1 MSGLSHQNNNNSS
14 LWILFTDRILKILLA
29 SCLFLLTFTLPVTAQ
44 SEPTIEEIT
53 YHFNQQSISTGLLD
67 NEIRDIIQD
76 RAGFIWIAS
85 GQGLV
90 RYDGLTP
97 VNYHHNVKVPTSL
110 SSNYTRTILE
120 DSQGVLW
127 VGTTKGL
134 NRQVGR
140 SDNFVRYFSETES
153 TQTLA
158 DDNIVDMVEDSS
170 NNLWVASSTAV
181 HLYERESDSF
191 VRYFFYDSNSGQNA
205 TIKQLLTV
213 GDELFVSTSSGLF
226 RLLVKDGSFYRYGIK
241 DGLPS
246 EIYNLT
252 HIYSRGS
259 SELLIAIN
267 GIGIYKSESATGNLE
282 PLNEIN
288 SQLAGIPNFSE
299 ITSLYFYEQTQEVW
313 LGTLTSGLFI
323 INSELTSLRK
333 VNESEADEWNEF
345 ENSRILGIFSDDSGL
360 VWVQTEEAGVKQWS
374 SHTLGIEHFGA
385 NSGFRDET
393 FLRSYIWYF
402 HETPDGQIWVATQKG
417 LMRFDP
423 SNMAYSPVMLD
434 GKSYEEQPAVYWI
447 KSNAGYLWLATSEGL
462 IQYNYKSDT
471 IENRYLTEYKDVA
484 IYSVF
489 ITSEIIYV
497 AIDYTGI
504 IALDRKTLRQ
514 VDRNITPS
522 GIYSE
527 LVDTPVGLVG
537 DNDGSVW
544 VLTREGIVNYDPT
557 QDRVR
562 IALTAGPEEL
572 SGERVTAIRQNGN
585 EYWIGTTSN
594 GLNRLVIND
603 INAGDYEITQ
613 YDHVPELANLVVNG
627 IVLDDLELP
636 RLWITT
642 HSGLVL
648 FDPSTNYIRRFNLNE
663 GMQDTEFNEGAHYKD
678 SSGNLYLGGVNGFN
692 RIDTR
697 QFNTS
702 DFEPSLRITN
712 IDISCSSVSSEC
724 SEADLRLKALIE
736 CEQYGQQ
743 CDDLS
748 RVLPSD
754 LQTVALEFAS
764 LDYTLPDNN
773 VYRYRLRTSDTTPWI
788 ETGHNSQ
795 LTLSGLSA
803 DRYVLEIQ
811 GTNFVGEWSPKISTV
826 SFIVARPWYY
836 QNYTFIILFLT
847 VVTSIYFFKESRRL
861 RRQEKARIEKA
872 IRTNEE
878 NFKFALWGSGDELW
892 DWDIV
897 EDQITRTNPIKQIDF
912 VNTETDLLHMSEAFS
927 RVHPEDIHRV
937 RDEMTSL
944 VRGKQP
950 FMETIFRIKSR
961 GEGYI
966 WVMCRARVVGRDDN
980 NKAIRALGSLKDITL
995 MKATEDKLTLIA
1007 QAFENTKEG
1016 ISVVDSNFKPIF
1028 NNGAVYEITG
1038 MNQLEAIDKQYF
1050 FSPES
1055 ENHSLLNQ
1063 VKTYLK
1069 NFNEWE
1075 GEIWEKRNDGEEFAM
1090 SLKIDKVNDT
1100 PDEGEYFIC
1109 VFSDITYK
1117 KRSEEELI
1125 RLANIDALT
1134 GLPNRSLFLDR
1145 LSHAIAYSRRNSSL
1159 FALLFIDLDN
1169 FKNINDTLGHSMGDK
1184 MLVNVAKRLK
1194 SCVRDV
1200 DTVARLGGDE
1210 FTVILENINNTNEVG
1225 LCANKILNRLS
1236 QSMEIEGTLLKS
1248 TPSIGIGMYP
1258 AHGQDREVLLKNAD
1272 LAMYSAKE
1280 KGKNNYQFF
1289 TEDMTSLAMERISI
1303 EHKLREAIES
1313 NQLTLFYQPKVYSV
1327 TGEITG
1333 FEALVRWIHPEDGM
1347 ISPGAFIP
1355 VAEETGLILSLGDW
1369 ILEEAIRQAKEW
1381 SKIAPDNCQIA
1392 VNISAKQ
1399 FMSDAFAE
1407 RIQSLLE
1414 HYELEPHFIELEIT
1428 EGTLMENMNHTIDTL
1443 RTLRDMGLHISLDD
1457 FGTGYSS
1464 LSYLKEFPVNQL
1476 KIDQSFVRDVTT
1488 DPSDASIVASIITLA
1503 HNLGL
1508 NVVAEG
1514 CETVEQLKFLRA
1526 YHCEQVQGYLFSRPL
1541 PSQEAEEI
1549 LKVGEIQVE

>member
-1 MSGLSHQNNNNSS
+1 MPLH
-14 LWILFTDRILKILLA
+14 
-29 SCLFLLTFTLPVTAQ
+29 AQ
-44 SEPTIEEIT
+44 SHSPNPIEQIT
-53 YHFNQQSISTGLLD
+53 YHFNQESISTGLLD

-97 VNYHHNVKVPTSL
+97 QNFHHNVKVPSSL
-110 SSNYTRTILE
+110 SSNYTTALLE
-120 DSQGVLW
+120 DSQGTLW
-127 VGTTKGL
+127 VGTRKGL
-134 NRQVGR
+134 NRQLGR
-140 SDNFVRYFSETES
+140 SDQFERYYSEIQS

-158 DDNIVDMVEDSS
+158 DNDIVDIAEDSS
-170 NNLWVASSTAV
+170 GRVWIASSTAV
-181 HLYERESDSF
+181 HLYEHETNSF
-191 VRYFFYDSNSGQNA
+191 VRYFFYDSSSGQNA
-205 TIKQLLTV
+205 KIKQLLTTQ
-213 GDELFVSTSSGLF
+213 DELFVSTSSGLF
-226 RLLVKDGSFYRYGIK
+226 RFLVEDGSFYRYGMK

-246 EIYNLT
+246 ELYTLTQIASRKPWQILIAVEAEGLYQADISDGQFKPVSKINTQLDSISNLT
-252 HIYSRGS
+252 
-259 SELLIAIN
+259 
-267 GIGIYKSESATGNLE
+267 
-282 PLNEIN
+282 
-288 SQLAGIPNFSE
+288 E
-299 ITSLYFYEQTQEVW
+299 ITSVFYYQPTQETW
-313 LGTLTSGLFI
+313 LGTLSSGLYI
-323 INSELTSLRK
+323 INSDMTSMRK
-333 VNESEADEWNEF
+333 VNESEADEWSEF
-345 ENSRILGIFSDDSGL
+345 ENSGILGIFSDRSGL
-360 VWVQTEEAGVKQWS
+360 VWIQTEEAGVKQWS

-402 HETPDGQIWVATQKG
+402 HETPDQQIWVATQKG
-417 LMRFDP
+417 LMRFNPIDMSYHP
-423 SNMAYSPVMLD
+423 AMLN
-434 GKSYEEQPAVYWI
+434 GKPYQEQPSIYWI
-447 KSNAGYLWLATSEGL
+447 ESDSQYLWLASSEGL
-462 IQYNYKSDT
+462 IQYDYQDDVIS
-471 IENRYLTEYKDVA
+471 NRLLTEYSDVA

-489 ITSEIIYV
+489 LSPEHIYV
-497 AIDYTGI
+497 AIDYQGI
-504 IALDRKTLRQ
+504 IALDRTTFEPVQRA
-514 VDRNITPS
+514 ITEGGS
-522 GIYSE
+522 NSK
-527 LVDTPVGLVG
+527 LVDNPVGIVR
-537 DNDGSVW
+537 DEDDSMW
-544 VLTREGIVNYDPT
+544 ILTRNGVVNYDPT

-562 IALTAGPEEL
+562 ISLTAGANEL
-572 SGERVTAIRQNGN
+572 SGERVTSLRQNNN

-594 GLNRLVIND
+594 GLNRLVISD
-603 INAGDYEITQ
+603 INADQYEITQ
-613 YDHVPELANLVVNG
+613 FDHVPELANLVVNG
-627 IVLDDLELP
+627 IVLDDLQQP

-642 HSGLVL
+642 HSGLIL

-663 GMQDTEFNEGAHYKD
+663 GMQDTEFNEGAHFKD
-678 SSGNLYLGGVNGFN
+678 SKGNLYLGGVNGFN
-692 RIDTR
+692 RVDSR
-697 QFNTS
+697 QFSTS
-702 DFEPSLRITN
+702 AFKPELRITN
-712 IDISCSSVSSEC
+712 IEIRCASVSAEC
-724 SEADLRLKALIE
+724 SEADLRLKRLIE
-736 CEQYGQQ
+736 CEQYGQL
-743 CDDLS
+743 CDDYS
-748 RVLPSD
+748 RILPSD
-754 LQTVALEFAS
+754 LQTVTIDFAS

-773 VYRYRLRTSDTTPWI
+773 IYRYRLKTSDTTPWI
-788 ETGHNSQ
+788 ESGYNSQ
-795 LTLSGLSA
+795 LTLSGLSSA
-803 DRYVLEIQ
+803 RYILEIQ
-811 GTNFVGEWSPKISTV
+811 GTNFVGQWSPNIATV
-826 SFIVARPWYY
+826 SFTVAQPWYY

-847 VVTSIYFFKESRRL
+847 VITSIYFFKESRRL
-861 RRQEKARIEKA
+861 RLQEKVRIEKA
-872 IRTNEE
+872 IKTNEE

-892 DWDIV
+892 DWNIAK
-897 EDQITRTNPIKQIDF
+897 DQITRSNPINQIDF
-912 VNTETDLLHMSEAFS
+912 ITSESGILHMSDAFS
-927 RVHPEDIHRV
+927 KVHPEDIHRV
-937 RDEMTSL
+937 RDEMTRL
-944 VRGKQP
+944 VRGNQP
-950 FMETIFRIKSR
+950 FMEAVFRLKSR
-961 GEGYI
+961 GDGYI
-966 WVMCRARVVGRDDN
+966 WVMCRARVVGRDEN
-980 NKAIRALGSLKDITL
+980 NRAERALGSLKDITL

-1028 NNGAVYEITG
+1028 NNSAVYEITG
-1038 MNQLEAIDKQYF
+1038 MKQLEAIDKQYF

-1069 NFNEWE
+1069 NYNEWE

-1100 PDEGEYFIC
+1100 PDEDEYFIC

-1145 LSHAIAYSRRNSSL
+1145 LSHAIAYSRRNASL

-1184 MLVNVAKRLK
+1184 MLVNIAKRLK
-1194 SCVRDV
+1194 ACVRDV

-1225 LCANKILNRLS
+1225 LCANKILNQLS

-1258 AHGQDREVLLKNAD
+1258 AHGKDREVLLKNAD

-1327 TGEITG
+1327 SGEVTG

-1347 ISPGAFIP
+1347 ISPAAFIP

-1369 ILEEAIRQAKEW
+1369 ILEEAVRQAKEW
-1381 SKIAPDNCQIA
+1381 SEIAPDNCQIA

-1399 FMSDAFAE
+1399 FMSDTFPQ

-1414 HYELEPHFIELEIT
+1414 QYQLAPHFIELEIT
-1428 EGTLMENMNHTIDTL
+1428 EGTLMENMNHTIESL

-1488 DPSDASIVASIITLA
+1488 DPSDASIVASIIALA

-1514 CETVEQLKFLRA
+1514 CETVEQLEFLRA

-1541 PSQEAEEI
+1541 PSNEAEQI
-1549 LKVGEIQVE
+1549 LNAGEIQVD